1 MSIRK
6 LVLLFLLN
14 LSILILPVAY
24 AEANI
29 EKININTADV
39 LILENLRGIGP
50 KKAAD
55 IVEFRDKNGMFETI
69 DDLKKING
77 IGQKTIDKNRE
88 LIEVALIPEE
98 IPESEEIPDDSKE
111 LTENSS
117 ESNEGEKSPSKESTD
132 KDVIETVETVETVQT
147 PE

>member
-55 IVEFRDKNGMFETI
+55 IVEFRDKNGMFESI